1 MTDWGMAETFINPS
15 TEQIRAL
22 VAAELDGPL
31 VMVNLLR
38 FAPDGGAERYRAYG
52 AAATPFLNKYGATVR
67 FLGTGL
73 ATVIGGEEW
82 DEVILVEYPSK
93 QAFLDMIS
101 DPDYPSDLRTGALA
115 DSRLFCTRP
124 ADLGG
129 SDHSSEESDR

>member
-52 AAATPFLNKYGATVR
+52 AAAAPFLNEYGATVR

-93 QAFLDMIS
+93 QAFFDMIS

-124 ADLGG
+124 AHLGG
-129 SDHSSEESDR
+129 SDHSSKELDR